1 MSAHASGA
9 PRGTARNRKRAA
21 GTRQHPAAALVVW
34 SKLKTHTLRRVRMGS
49 DPVRQDLLPLDKML
63 QLKANQLINNNI
75 T

>member
-1 MSAHASGA
+1 
-9 PRGTARNRKRAA
+9 
-21 GTRQHPAAALVVW
+21 
-34 SKLKTHTLRRVRMGS
+34 MGS

>member
-1 MSAHASGA
+1 MLGSDGR
-9 PRGTARNRKRAA
+9 PRGAA
-21 GTRQHPAAALVVW
+21 GNRTRTAGTCLRQRLCW
-34 SKLKTHTLRRVRMGS
+34 RCKRKTHTLKRVRMGS